1 MSSCADDW
9 LNIDV
14 TAVVV
19 ELVSVFSGSF
29 GDLTR
34 PRFSRQLLLLLSP
47 PLPRRHRRQQRTTRP
62 R

>member
-19 ELVSVFSGSF
+19 ELVRRVFF
-29 GDLTR
+29 R
-34 PRFSRQLLLLLSP
+34 AFR
-47 PLPRRHRRQQRTTRP
+47 
-62 R
+62 